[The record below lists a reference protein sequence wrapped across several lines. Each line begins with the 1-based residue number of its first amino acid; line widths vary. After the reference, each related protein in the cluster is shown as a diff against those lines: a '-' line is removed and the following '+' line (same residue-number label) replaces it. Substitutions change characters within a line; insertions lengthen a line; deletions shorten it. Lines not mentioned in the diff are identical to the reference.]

1 MGATRIVA
9 PIPTRIAPCCCR
21 QKRTSLAQIALLRG
35 RGRSA
40 ALLPS
45 ASGKTRTACSV
56 AGMSAA
62 GRADENDAQRATLLG
77 PDASAADAHASDH
90 GVTERNRKQTY
101 AFDLLTS
108 ENAIAAG
115 RNANEQMQTDDAQ
128 KVSACILALDAARSM
143 QCPAI
148 HRLQTLVSPD
158 GILASRKKTMPRRLH
173 EVGRSMA
180 CGTAVCSHRC
190 SA

>member
-1 MGATRIVA
+1 M
-9 PIPTRIAPCCCR
+9 
-21 QKRTSLAQIALLRG
+21 AQIALLRG

-40 ALLPS
+40 ALAPS
-45 ASGKTRTACSV
+45 ASGKTRAACAV
-56 AGMSAA
+56 AGLSAA
-62 GRADENDAQRATLLG
+62 GLADENDAQRATLLG
-77 PDASAADAHASDH
+77 PDASAADARASAH
-90 GVTERNRKQTY
+90 GVTERNRMQTY

-128 KVSACILALDAARSM
+128 KVSACMLALVAARSM

-158 GILASRKKTMPRRLH
+158 GILASRKKTMPRRLR

-180 CGTAVCSHRC
+180 CGTAV
-190 SA
+190 